1 MCSGLQVQA
10 RGHVPELQVQV
21 HDHHAH
27 GRHLAQPDGDVGGDR
42 GLADPAFGGE
52 DADHQPLG
60 AVRLAG
66 RRGSVAGG
74 ERLAGPLQQHPDLGR
89 VRRRAEDVAD
99 AGPHGQQ
106 DEVRIGLADQDDAE
120 LGKLDVEYR
129 RQAQGVLHRHV
140 RSQDQDLG
148 PFLVEA
154 GEELRR
160 VRGIDEREGLQAAR
174 KAAGQRLADAGIE
187 IRVRRNQDKA
197 AHLYTSG
204 RVTMPGRPLSVALSG
219 SLLSQMLAIP

>member
-1 MCSGLQVQA
+1 MLPGWTVRKALSTRESWLAAEETASVTVCSGF
-10 RGHVPELQVQV
+10 RYRPE
-21 HDHHAH
+21 ATSPNCRSRSTITTPI

-42 GLADPAFGGE
+42 GFADPAFGGE
-52 DADHQPLG
+52 DADHQALG

-66 RRGSVAGG
+66 RRGPVAGG

-99 AGPHGQQ
+99 AGAHGQQ
-106 DEVRIGLADQDDAE
+106 DEVRICLADQDDAE
-120 LGKLDVEYR
+120 LGKLDVEHR

-154 GEELRR
+154 ARR
-160 VRGIDEREGLQAAR
+160 AP
-174 KAAGQRLADAGIE
+174 
-187 IRVRRNQDKA
+187 
-197 AHLYTSG
+197 
-204 RVTMPGRPLSVALSG
+204 PGSRD
-219 SLLSQMLAIP
+219 